1 MHRTTSRKQ
10 KNGTVNDDEVYITRG
25 YFGTLDKALERLGEE
40 MVREKL
46 KAGSPSLQEAV
57 HTIRECRDEWRRL
70 VEEVTIRNCRDCT
83 INVYPSQT
91 KFVEEKAND
100 DT

>member
-1 MHRTTSRKQ
+1 MIRINDDWIVDVDDYQYILKQDMHRTTSRKQ

-70 VEEVTIRNCRDCT
+70 VEEVTRT
-83 INVYPSQT
+83 
-91 KFVEEKAND
+91 
-100 DT
+100 

>member
-1 MHRTTSRKQ
+1 MIRINDDWIVDVDDYQYILKQDMHRTTSRKQ

-57 HTIRECRDEWRRL
+57 HTIRECRDEWKRL
-70 VEEVTIRNCRDCT
+70 VKEVT
-83 INVYPSQT
+83 
-91 KFVEEKAND
+91 A
-100 DT
+100 